1 MNKHIEKQLNDNDFT
16 IIENHVLINQIKN
29 DYIKKNAKQML
40 NHEELDYC
48 FMNNSKY
55 RYIAVTKANE
65 LLAKLLLNLDGN
77 RLCLN

>member
-1 MNKHIEKQLNDNDFT
+1 M
-16 IIENHVLINQIKN
+16 IILK
-29 DYIKKNAKQML
+29 KKNAKQML

-77 RLCLN
+77 RLCLNWFNSFQTDEKLKLQ